1 MSPARSAAFPAVVS
15 TALALVCCLML
26 AIAGCSSSQTAA
38 GSAGGA
44 AHDAKHAQHGT
55 SRNLM
60 AFGKAYLAIAEPAN
74 RRLDVEVDKYEDER
88 HHDLA
93 AAESALRAQAATERQ
108 FDRDLAKIGFPPQIA
123 ATARALIGV
132 NEIRA
137 GLAEREAKASSISEL
152 VSFDSAHKLAD
163 AQVEA
168 QVRVIRTQLRLP
180 PPESS

>member
-1 MSPARSAAFPAVVS
+1 MMSPARSAAVPAVVS
-15 TALALVCCLML
+15 TVIALTCCLML
-26 AIAGCSSSQTAA
+26 AIIGC
-38 GSAGGA
+38 AGGHTA
-44 AHDAKHAQHGT
+44 SGGAHDAKHAQHGT
-55 SRNLM
+55 DRNLKVL
-60 AFGKAYLAIAEPAN
+60 AKAYLAIAVPAN
-74 RRLDVEVDKYEDER
+74 HRLDVEVDKYEDER

-137 GLAEREAKASSISEL
+137 GLAEREAKARSISGL
-152 VSFDSAHKLAD
+152 LSFDSAHKLAN

-168 QVRVIRTQLRLP
+168 QVRVIRAQLGLP
-180 PPESS
+180 PPETS

>member
-1 MSPARSAAFPAVVS
+1 M
-15 TALALVCCLML
+15 LALTCCLML
-26 AIAGCSSSQTAA
+26 AITGCASGQTAS
-38 GSAGGA
+38 GPTGG

-55 SRNLM
+55 ARNLQ
-60 AFGKAYLAIAEPAN
+60 ALAKAYLAIAVPAN
-74 RRLDVEVDKYEDER
+74 HRLDVEVDKYEDER

-152 VSFDSAHKLAD
+152 VSFDSAQKLAD

-168 QVRVIRTQLRLP
+168 QVRVIRTQLGLP